1 MTQRF
6 LSLSARTAFILASG
20 LTLWSCD
27 PDNDN
32 DASPAGSNVF
42 IVQEGNF
49 TRSNSEIVG
58 FNSSVSAITNAALF
72 RSVNNRILGDVA
84 QSMTVVGNL
93 GYIVVNNS
101 NKVEVVSLPD
111 FNDQATIDIFAKA
124 PVAPDTVTRLIL
136 PRYFAASNKKGYVSQ
151 TVNYDVPNGRVSVID
166 LATNQVTKTIPVGK
180 QPEQMAVVG
189 NKLFVSNNGSN
200 TVSVINTLTDSVE
213 ATITVADS
221 PASMVVDKNNALW
234 VMCSGQ
240 STYSSTPPYAPI
252 VTVPGSLV
260 RIDPATN
267 AVTATLRFAAGQ
279 QAGGLRINGAKDQL
293 FFRRQSGVYRM
304 SITDTAL
311 PTAPLFQRRGGFY
324 GLDVDP
330 RTGLIYGSPENFTG
344 TARFFR
350 YQTTGQVIDSFTI
363 GTSANSFV
371 FYN

>member
-6 LSLSARTAFILASG
+6 LSFSARTALILASG
-20 LTLWSCD
+20 LSLWSCD
-27 PDNDN
+27 PDDKN

-49 TRSNSEIVG
+49 QRSNSEVVG
-58 FNSSVSAITNAALF
+58 FNSEVGAIINAALF

-84 QSMTVVGNL
+84 QSMTVVGDL

-101 NKVEVVSLPD
+101 RKIEVVSLPD
-111 FNDQATIDIFAKA
+111 FSEKATISTFTNAA
-124 PVAPDTVTRLIL
+124 GQADTLRL
-136 PRYFAASNKKGYVSQ
+136 PRYFATSNNKGYVSQ
-151 TVNYDVPNGRVSVID
+151 TVNYSVPNGLIGVIN
-166 LATNQVTKTIPVGK
+166 LTTNQVTKTIPVGK

-189 NKLFVSNNGSN
+189 NKLFVSNNGGN
-200 TVSVINTLTDSVE
+200 TVSVINTLTDVVE

-221 PASMVVDKNNALW
+221 PASMVVDKNNAVW

-267 AVTATLRFAAGQ
+267 AVTTTLRFAAGQ
-279 QAGGLRINGAKDQL
+279 QAGGLRTNGAKDQL
-293 FFRRQSGVYRM
+293 FFRRQAGVYRM
-304 SITDTAL
+304 AITDAAL

-324 GLDVDP
+324 SLDVDP
-330 RTGLIYGSPENFTG
+330 RTGVIYGSPENFSG

-371 FYN
+371 FYK

>member
-49 TRSNSEIVG
+49 TRSNSEVVG
-58 FNSSVSAITNAALF
+58 FNSEAGAITNAALF

-84 QSMTVVGNL
+84 QSMTVVGDR

-101 NKVEVVSLPD
+101 NKVEVVSLPGFD
-111 FNDQATIDIFAKA
+111 EVATIPALNA
-124 PVAPDTVTRLIL
+124 PSNAEKLTL
-136 PRYFAASNKKGYVSQ
+136 PRYFAASNNKGYVSQ
-151 TVNYDVPNGRVSVID
+151 TVDYTVPNGRVSVID
-166 LATNQVTKTIPVGK
+166 LSTNQITKTISVGK
-180 QPEQMAVVG
+180 QPEQMAVIG
-189 NKLFVSNNGSN
+189 NKLFVSNNGNN
-200 TVSVINTLTDSVE
+200 TVSVINTLTDVVE

-221 PASMVVDKNNALW
+221 PASIVVDKNNALW
-234 VMCSGQ
+234 VMCSGK
-240 STYSSTPPYAPI
+240 STYGPAPDYATI
-252 VTVPGSLV
+252 VTVPSSLV

-267 AVTATLRFAAGQ
+267 NVTATLPFAAGQ
-279 QAGGLRINGAKDQL
+279 QAGGLRTNGAKDQL
-293 FFRRQSGVYRM
+293 FFRRQAGVYRM
-304 SITDTAL
+304 NIADAAL